1 MRTLRTTILVV
12 SVVLL
17 SGMLL
22 PGKTLAF
29 EKTGTTAA
37 AFLQIPVGS
46 RLPSMGGAG
55 VALEGGADMLPV
67 NPAAARAGRGF
78 AISASYIDWFAGLRH
93 QSVGLIIPVTN
104 TLAVGLNAI
113 SFSGDEFEQTT
124 LSAQEGNGIMINYGD
139 LAVGI
144 SGVSTLTDRFTVGVS
159 GKLIR
164 QRLFNETASTFAFD
178 VGTHLKTDLDGFT
191 IGMAMTQLGGEM
203 QLEGRDLL
211 QEPGG
216 VSGGST
222 RYETSAWPLPLT
234 FQTGFGWRLL
244 GEGNAYK
251 HNGFHSFDVA
261 VDARHV
267 NEGFTTLHFGAE
279 TGFAKSLFLR
289 AGQTVGHD
297 SQGTSFGLGVVVNIY
312 QHRLRA
318 DFAYA
323 DLGDLDTVQRVTLSL
338 THR

>member
-1 MRTLRTTILVV
+1 MRHTRTVFLAVSALLLVF
-12 SVVLL
+12 LL
-17 SGMLL
+17 N
-22 PGKTLAF
+22 PGQVQAF

-46 RLPSMGGAG
+46 RLPAMGGAG
-55 VALEGGADMLPV
+55 VALEGGADMLPM

-78 AISASYIDWFAGLRH
+78 GISASYIDWFAGLRH
-93 QSVGLIIPVTN
+93 QSVGLIIPVST

-113 SFSGDEFEQTT
+113 SFSGDDFEQTT
-124 LSAQEGNGIMINYGD
+124 LAAQEGNGIMVNYGD

-164 QRLFNETASTFAFD
+164 QQLFHETASTFAFD
-178 VGTHLKTDLDGFT
+178 VGTHLKTDLEGFT

-234 FQTGFGWRLL
+234 FQTGIGWKLL
-244 GEGNAYK
+244 GEGNAYA
-251 HNGFHSFDVA
+251 HNGFHSFDIA

-279 TGFAKSLFLR
+279 TGFANSLFFR
-289 AGQTVGHD
+289 AGHTVGHD
-297 SQGTSFGLGVVVNIY
+297 SQGMSFGLGVVVNVY
-312 QHRLRA
+312 QHRLTA

-323 DLGDLDTVQRVTLSL
+323 DLGDLESVQRVTLSL